1 MTYGTAYFV
10 SQAEAV
16 NYYKPYGY
24 DSYQVYMKLMEG
36 EIHVGKPPLQ
46 PGDKLSVIRDE
57 GRYQITSVMITLP

>member
-10 SQAEAV
+10 SKSEAI

-24 DSYQVYMKLMEG
+24 SSHSVERKLADG
-36 EIHVGKPPLQ
+36 EIHTGKPPLQ

-57 GRYQITSVMITLP
+57 GRYQIISDS